1 MDYNTRVVANN
12 PAWTGDTTSIRQDVA
27 AAATPSQLAVPGWA
41 RYVILQPVGGTRCKV
56 IPRTAGSALPP
67 VKADPGIEIG
77 AGGSLEI
84 ALGPQA
90 DIYLEVTNNGDDVD
104 ATFFS

>member
-27 AAATPSQLAVPGWA
+27 AAATPGQLAIPGWA

-56 IPRTAGSALPP
+56 IPRTAGSALP
-67 VKADPGIEIG
+67 
-77 AGGSLEI
+77 
-84 ALGPQA
+84 QA
-90 DIYLEVTNNGDDVD
+90 DIYLEVTTDGDDVD